1 MKVLVTGASGFLGRN
16 IVPLLLN
23 AGYEVFNMSLTP
35 YEGVNNILF
44 NALEDNVDAALN
56 RKNFDYV
63 IHMAAYASPKLA
75 EDVEK
80 TNKLNVEFTRNL
92 LEHFKDKNLKKFLF
106 FSTVLSY
113 AESVAPLNENSP
125 QTAMPDDHYSAS
137 KIVAE
142 QICRQYSNV
151 KILRLTNCFGPYQDW
166 KNKPNLIPQIMREAI
181 VEKKVTVLNAAYSRD
196 FLYSKDLA
204 RILLEILKKDFDEVE
219 LNIATGIQR
228 TVGEIAGFI
237 SAKLNIPFEDLKRD
251 LNKSSSMKIDT
262 SRFSSLF
269 PDFQFS
275 KFEDALNE
283 TLNYYLSEINDE
295 KIN

>member
-23 AGYEVFNMSLTP
+23 ADYEIFNMSLTP

-44 NALEDNVDAALN
+44 NALEDDVDAALN
-56 RKNFDYV
+56 GKNFDYV

-75 EDVEK
+75 ENIEK

-113 AESVAPLNENSP
+113 AESGAALNENSA
-125 QTAMPDDHYSAS
+125 QAALPDDHYTAS
-137 KIVAE
+137 KIAAE
-142 QICRQYSNV
+142 QICRQYANV

-181 VEKKVTVLNAAYSRD
+181 LEKKVSVLNAAYSRD

-204 RILLEILKKDFDEVE
+204 RILLEILEKDFDEVE

-228 TVGEIAGFI
+228 TVGEIAGFV

-251 LNKSSSMKIDT
+251 LNKSSSMKIDI
-262 SRFSSLF
+262 SRFTSLF

-283 TLNYYLSEINDE
+283 TLHYYLSEIKDE